1 MSNMPLDGLDS
12 VQYQWL
18 CASWHDD
25 NRTTNMASLEEK
37 LDRIR
42 TPNLQNQA
50 QTAIVLNALEAS
62 LREEDPNATP
72 TPTAYFSALLSV
84 LHQYI
89 SGDTIVNQSLAA
101 AVVYL
106 LDTVTPFAP
115 EALLRAKFS
124 QILAYLAPAITHPDA
139 EAPLLKS
146 SIGCLETLLIAQDA
160 TAWNIPQIQVG
171 PKRAVSGL
179 LNLGLDPRPKVRKR
193 ALDAI
198 KKILENPPPTPSL
211 DHPATELCADKSLT
225 TLVEFAKQAP
235 RHGQHD
241 PKTIHALQL
250 VRAVSTASGWPSK
263 RIEPLCEVL
272 LTIARSSNEL
282 MTISALDVFEVIFE
296 SLKDEMVSAKLP
308 KLLEAISELRPSQ
321 NDSQL
326 LPPWL
331 TVIAQGYGVAAEIQ
345 PEETFE
351 QLPELFVTIC
361 TFLESPA
368 HNIRTSASQCL
379 IALTATCIPSSILF
393 KITKTQDAIMRK
405 ISTTVTG
412 LLSVRYQ
419 GAWRE
424 VFDVY
429 KHLFEKLRW
438 KASVYFLSV
447 VKAVGELRATD
458 GFMGKKEADGVLI
471 AAVHACGP
479 EDILKVL
486 PLNLLTSS
494 PDSPG
499 RAWLL
504 PILRDGVQN
513 TFMGHF
519 KREFVPLFK
528 SLFEKVQAV
537 SAAGKEKTME
547 VKIFETVISQIWTIF
562 PGYCDLPLDLEEAFD
577 QELAELLANVL
588 YSHVELRVSICQGLQ
603 NLVESNLAIVHL
615 AADREDDDEDDDE
628 EEDILLQSRVTKAEA
643 KRNIEHLANFS
654 TNMLLVLFN
663 IYNETLPQYRAYI
676 LNCADAYLGITKE
689 AEIAST
695 FDKVTTALHQ
705 ALTEEAEKGQQ
716 QQGQAQKGG
725 KQTGGL
731 PAMSHNLMDL
741 VVTIAPY
748 LQLKSLPVLF
758 TVFTTC
764 VGRKEDPQLQKK
776 AYKVIPR
783 ICESDVGRAVLEQ
796 QIGELQ
802 TLLKGCKDSTTS
814 PARRDRL
821 AALVKVVEMLPRED
835 MTFIFECLDEV
846 IQCAKEV
853 NEKARAMAYE
863 LLVVMGEKMKEGGVI
878 KRGRLGLDD
887 GEGKGDVEA
896 SLEDYVLMV
905 CAGLASPEAH
915 MISATV
921 TAVTRI
927 VWQFKDDLK
936 PETISELVTTMDA
949 FLTSNNREI
958 VRSVLGFVKVS
969 VTSLPKE
976 LMVPRLSTLI
986 PNLMTWSHE
995 HKAHFKAKV
1004 KHIIERMIRRFGYD
1018 VVERNVPEEDR
1029 KLVVNIRKTRDRK
1042 KRRKQEAGAAGEED
1056 DEHAAS
1062 AKRKGKFES
1071 EFEEAIYG
1079 SESEESEG
1087 DDEGDVDMDR
1097 GGGGAGAKKRK
1108 KGHQQ
1113 FIVED
1118 EEEPLD
1124 LLNKNALASIS
1135 STRPQGKGKK
1145 VIKSDIKTNRAGKFV
1160 IGRDGEATND
1170 GDGDDDVDVGEPSL
1184 DINDKTIASG
1194 EVRDGISAYIQALK
1208 GKDAVQR
1215 GQRGRLKFSN
1225 RRRKD
1230 EIDDDMELDDV
1241 EEQPPAASK
1250 KSKGGKHE
1258 RKASFGRKGDNGRVQ
1273 KPPKSPSQ
1281 AFKQRGGGT
1290 ASIGRRK

>member
-1 MSNMPLDGLDS
+1 
-12 VQYQWL
+12 
-18 CASWHDD
+18 
-25 NRTTNMASLEEK
+25 MASLEEK

-89 SGDTIVNQSLAA
+89 TNEAIVNQSLAA

-124 QILAYLAPAITHPDA
+124 QILSYLAPAITHQDA

-160 TAWNIPQIQVG
+160 VAWNIPHIQVG

-179 LNLGLDPRPKVRKR
+179 LNLALDPRPKVRKR
-193 ALDAI
+193 ALEAI

-211 DHPATELCADKSLT
+211 DHPATELCAEKSLT

-250 VRAVSTASGWPSK
+250 VRAVSMASGWPSK

-282 MTISALDVFEVIFE
+282 MTISALDVFEVTFE

-308 KLLEAISELRPSQ
+308 KLLEAISELQPSQ

-345 PEETFE
+345 PEDTFE
-351 QLPELFVTIC
+351 QLPELFATIC

-368 HNIRTSASQCL
+368 YNIRTSASQCL

-393 KITKTQDAIMRK
+393 KITKAQDAILRK
-405 ISTTVTG
+405 ISATVTG
-412 LLSVRYQ
+412 LLNVRYQ

-438 KASVYFLSV
+438 KASIYLLDV

-458 GFMGKKEADGVLI
+458 GFTGKKEADEVLI
-471 AAVHACGP
+471 AAIRACGP
-479 EDILKVL
+479 EDVLKVL
-486 PLNLLTSS
+486 PLNLLHSS
-494 PDSPG
+494 PDAPG

-513 TFMGHF
+513 TSLGHF
-519 KREFVPLFK
+519 KRELVPIFK
-528 SLFEKVQAV
+528 ALFEKVQAV
-537 SAAGKEKTME
+537 SASGKEKTME
-547 VKIFETVISQIWTIF
+547 VKIFETVINQIWSIF

-588 YSHVELRVSICQGLQ
+588 YSHVELRVSICQ
-603 NLVESNLAIVHL
+603 
-615 AADREDDDEDDDE
+615 E
-628 EEDILLQSRVTKAEA
+628 EILLQSRVTKAEA

-676 LNCADAYLGITKE
+676 LNCADAYLSITKE

-716 QQGQAQKGG
+716 QGQAHKGG
-725 KQTGGL
+725 KQTSGM

-748 LQLKSLPVLF
+748 LQLSSLPVLF

-776 AYKVIPR
+776 AYKMIPR
-783 ICESDVGRAVLEQ
+783 ICESDVGKAVLQQ

-802 TLLKGCKDSTTS
+802 TLLKGCKESTTS

-821 AALVKVVEMLPRED
+821 AALVKVVEMLPKED

-863 LLVVMGEKMKEGGVI
+863 LLVVMGEKMKAGGVI

-887 GEGKGDVEA
+887 ENKGDVEA

-969 VTSLPKE
+969 VISLPKE
-976 LMVPRLSTLI
+976 LMLPRLGTLI

-995 HKAHFKAKV
+995 HKAQFKAKV
-1004 KHIIERMIRRFGYD
+1004 KHIIERMIRRFGYE

-1042 KRRKQEAGAAGEED
+1042 KRRKQEAGEAGEEM
-1056 DEHAAS
+1056 DEHAAP

-1087 DDEGDVDMDR
+1087 DDEGDIDMDR
-1097 GGGGAGAKKRK
+1097 GGGGVGGKKRK

-1160 IGRDGEATND
+1160 IGRDREEANG
-1170 GDGDDDVDVGEPSL
+1170 GDDDDDVDVDEPSL
-1184 DINDKTIASG
+1184 DINDKTIANG

-1225 RRRKD
+1225 KRRKD
-1230 EIDDDMELDDV
+1230 EVDDDMELDDV
-1241 EEQPPAASK
+1241 EEERGQPPMGK
-1250 KSKGGKHE
+1250 KGKGGGGKHE
-1258 RKASFGRKGDNGRVQ
+1258 RKASFGRKGDSGRVQ

>member
-1 MSNMPLDGLDS
+1 
-12 VQYQWL
+12 
-18 CASWHDD
+18 
-25 NRTTNMASLEEK
+25 MASLEEK

-50 QTAIVLNALEAS
+50 QTAIVLNALETS
-62 LREEDPNATP
+62 LREEDPNSTP

-89 SGDTIVNQSLAA
+89 SNDTIVNQSLAA

-106 LDTVTPFAP
+106 LDVVTPFAP

-124 QILAYLAPAITHPDA
+124 QILSYLAPAITHPDA

-146 SIGCLETLLIAQDA
+146 SIGCLETLLIAQDSA
-160 TAWNIPQIQVG
+160 AWNIPQIQVG

-193 ALDAI
+193 ALEAI

-250 VRAVSTASGWPSK
+250 VRAVATASGWPSK

-282 MTISALDVFEVIFE
+282 MTICALDVFEVIFE

-331 TVIAQGYGVAAEIQ
+331 TVIAQGYGTAAEVQ
-345 PEETFE
+345 PGETFK

-368 HNIRTSASQCL
+368 YNIRTSASQCL

-393 KITKTQDAIMRK
+393 KITMAQDAVLRK
-405 ISTTVTG
+405 ISATVTG

-438 KASVYFLSV
+438 KASVYLLDV
-447 VKAVGELRATD
+447 IKAVGELRATD
-458 GFMGKKEADGVLI
+458 GFTGKKEADEVLI
-471 AAVHACGP
+471 AAVRACGP
-479 EDILKVL
+479 EDVLQVL
-486 PLNLLTSS
+486 PLNLLNSS
-494 PDSPG
+494 PDAPG

-513 TFMGHF
+513 TFLGHF
-519 KREFVPLFK
+519 KREFIPLFK
-528 SLFEKVQAV
+528 ALFEKVQAV

-547 VKIFETVISQIWTIF
+547 VKIFETVISQIWTIL

-615 AADREDDDEDDDE
+615 VADREEDDAEDDDE

-676 LNCADAYLGITKE
+676 LNCADACLSITKE
-689 AEIAST
+689 AEIAAT

-705 ALTEEAEKGQQ
+705 ALTDEEAKGQQ
-716 QQGQAQKGG
+716 QQGQAHKGG
-725 KQTGGL
+725 KQAGGM

-748 LQLKSLPVLF
+748 LQLQSLPVLF

-783 ICESDVGRAVLEQ
+783 ICESDVGRAVLLQ

-821 AALVKVVEMLPRED
+821 AALVKVIEMLPKED

-863 LLVVMGEKMKEGGVI
+863 LLVVMGEKMKAGGVI
-878 KRGRLGLDD
+878 KRGRLGLD
-887 GEGKGDVEA
+887 GGGKGDVEA

-969 VTSLPKE
+969 VISLPKE
-976 LMVPRLSTLI
+976 LMLPRLGTLI

-1004 KHIIERMIRRFGYD
+1004 KHIIERMIRRFGYE
-1018 VVERNVPEEDR
+1018 VVERNVPKEDR

-1042 KRRKQEAGAAGEED
+1042 KRRKQEAGEAGEE
-1056 DEHAAS
+1056 EEGHAAP
-1062 AKRKGKFES
+1062 AKRKAKFES

-1097 GGGGAGAKKRK
+1097 GGHGKKRR

-1135 STRPQGKGKK
+1135 STRPQAKGKK
-1145 VIKSDIKTNRAGKFV
+1145 IIKSDIKTNRAGKFV
-1160 IGRDGEATND
+1160 IGRDGEDAAG
-1170 GDGDDDVDVGEPSL
+1170 GDDDDDVDVDEPSF
-1184 DINDKTIASG
+1184 DINDKTIANG

-1208 GKDAVQR
+1208 GKDAAQR

-1241 EEQPPAASK
+1241 EEERGGQPPAGK
-1250 KSKGGKHE
+1250 KGKGGKHE

-1273 KPPKSPSQ
+1273 KPPKSPSSSS
-1281 AFKQRGGGT
+1281 FRQRGGGT

>member
-1 MSNMPLDGLDS
+1 
-12 VQYQWL
+12 
-18 CASWHDD
+18 
-25 NRTTNMASLEEK
+25 MASLEEK

-50 QTAIVLNALEAS
+50 QTAIVLNALETS
-62 LREEDPNATP
+62 LRDENPGTAP

-84 LHQYI
+84 LNQYI
-89 SGDTIVNQSLAA
+89 STDAILNQSLAA

-106 LDTVTPFAP
+106 LDVVTPFAP

-124 QILAYLAPAITHPDA
+124 QILSYLAPAITHPDA

-146 SIGCLETLLIAQDA
+146 SIGCLETLLIAQDVV
-160 TAWNIPQIQVG
+160 AWNTPQIQVG

-193 ALDAI
+193 ALEAV
-198 KKILENPPPTPSL
+198 KKVLENPPPTPSL
-211 DHPATELCADKSLT
+211 DHPATELCAEKSLT

-250 VRAVSTASGWPSK
+250 VRAVSGASGWPSK

-282 MTISALDVFEVIFE
+282 MTISALDVFEVTFE

-331 TVIAQGYGVAAEIQ
+331 TVIAQGYSVAAEIQ
-345 PEETFE
+345 PEETFL
-351 QLPELFVTIC
+351 QLPELFATISA
-361 TFLESPA
+361 FLESPA

-379 IALTATCIPSSILF
+379 IALTATCIPSSILL
-393 KITKTQDAIMRK
+393 KITKSQDAVLRK
-405 ISTTVTG
+405 ISTTVAG

-424 VFDVY
+424 VFEVY
-429 KHLFEKLRW
+429 KHMFERLRW
-438 KASVYFLSV
+438 KASLYLTSV
-447 VKAVGELRATD
+447 IKAVGELRANE
-458 GFMGKKEADGVLI
+458 GFTGKKEADEVLV
-471 AAVHACGP
+471 AAVRAVGP
-479 EDILKVL
+479 EDTLKVL

-499 RAWLL
+499 RAWML

-513 TFMGHF
+513 TDLGHF
-519 KREFVPLFK
+519 KRELVPLFK
-528 SLFEKVQAV
+528 ALFGKVQAV
-537 SAAGKEKTME
+537 SAAGKDKTME
-547 VKIFETVISQIWTIF
+547 VKIFETVISQIWSIF

-577 QELAELLANVL
+577 QEMAELLANVL
-588 YSHVELRVSICQGLQ
+588 YSHVELRVAICQGLQ

-615 AADREDDDEDDDE
+615 VPNEDGSDSEGADED
-628 EEDILLQSRVTKAEA
+628 EDILLQSRVTKADA
-643 KRNIEHLANFS
+643 KRNIEHLAGFS

-676 LNCADAYLGITKE
+676 LTCADAYLSIAKDT
-689 AEIAST
+689 EIAAT

-705 ALTEEAEKGQQ
+705 ALTEEAEKGQHEH
-716 QQGQAQKGG
+716 GHGHKGA
-725 KQTGGL
+725 KQNGAL

-748 LQLKSLPVLF
+748 LQLQSLPVLF
-758 TVFTTC
+758 TVFASC

-821 AALVKVVEMLPRED
+821 AALVKVVEMLPKED

-853 NEKARAMAYE
+853 NEKARAMAYD
-863 LLVVMGEKMKEGGVI
+863 LLVVMGEKMKAGGVI
-878 KRGRLGLDD
+878 KRGRLGLGED
-887 GEGKGDVEA
+887 EGKGDVEA
-896 SLEDYVLMV
+896 NLEDYVLMV

-915 MISATV
+915 MISATI

-949 FLTSNNREI
+949 FLTSNNREV

-969 VTSLPKE
+969 VISLPKE
-976 LMVPRLSTLI
+976 LMMPRLNTLI
-986 PNLMTWSHE
+986 PNLITWSHE

-1004 KHIIERMIRRFGYD
+1004 KHIIERMIRRFGYE

-1042 KRRKQEAGAAGEED
+1042 KRRKQEAGEAGEE
-1056 DEHAAS
+1056 EIGGGAA

-1087 DDEGDVDMDR
+1087 DEEGDVDMDR
-1097 GGGGAGAKKRK
+1097 GLAARKRK

-1113 FIVED
+1113 FIVEG

-1124 LLNKNALASIS
+1124 LLNKNALANIS

-1145 VIKSDIKTNRAGKFV
+1145 AIKSDIKTNRAGKFV
-1160 IGRDGEATND
+1160 IGREGDAANG
-1170 GDGDDDVDVGEPSL
+1170 GDGGLDEDVEEPSVN
-1184 DINDKTIASG
+1184 INDTTIANG

-1208 GKDAVQR
+1208 GKDAAQR

-1225 RRRKD
+1225 RRRKG
-1230 EIDDDMELDDV
+1230 EDDDEDMEMEDA
-1241 EEQPPAASK
+1241 EGEGAPKSRGQPSPAGK
-1250 KSKGGKHE
+1250 KGRGGGGVKHE

-1281 AFKQRGGGT
+1281 PFKQRGGGT

>member
-1 MSNMPLDGLDS
+1 
-12 VQYQWL
+12 
-18 CASWHDD
+18 
-25 NRTTNMASLEEK
+25 MASLEEK

-50 QTAIVLNALEAS
+50 QTAIVLNALETS
-62 LREEDPNATP
+62 LRDDYPEGPLP
-72 TPTAYFSALLSV
+72 PTAYFSALLSV
-84 LHQYI
+84 LNEYI
-89 SGDTIVNQSLAA
+89 STEAILNQSLAT

-106 LDTVTPFAP
+106 LDLVTPFAP

-124 QILAYLAPAITHPDA
+124 QILAYLAPAITHQDA
-139 EAPLLKS
+139 AAPLLKS

-160 TAWNIPQIQVG
+160 AAWSVPQIQIG
-171 PKRAVSGL
+171 PKRAISGL

-193 ALDAI
+193 ALEAI
-198 KKILENPPPTPSL
+198 KHILENPPPTPSL
-211 DHPATELCADKSLT
+211 DHPATELCAEKSLT
-225 TLVEFAKQAP
+225 TLIEFAKQAP

-250 VRAVSTASGWPSK
+250 VRAVATASGWPSK
-263 RIEPLCEVL
+263 RIEPLVEVL

-282 MTISALDVFEVIFE
+282 MTISSLDVFEVIFS

-308 KLLEAISELRPSQ
+308 QLLNAISDLRPSA

-331 TVIAQGYGVAAEIQ
+331 TVIAQGYGVSAEIS
-345 PEETFE
+345 PDETFA
-351 QLPELFVTIC
+351 QLPELFVTISA
-361 TFLESPA
+361 FLESSA
-368 HNIRTSASQCL
+368 HNIRASSSQCL
-379 IALTATCIPSSILF
+379 IALTATCIPSDILF
-393 KITKTQDAIMRK
+393 KITEKQDAALRHIAG
-405 ISTTVTG
+405 TVTG
-412 LLSVRYQ
+412 LLNIRYQ

-429 KHLFEKLRW
+429 KALFEKLRW
-438 KASVYFLSV
+438 KASLYLTDV
-447 VKAVGELRATD
+447 VKAVGELRANE
-458 GFMGKKEADGVLI
+458 GFMGKKEVDDVLI
-471 AAVHACGP
+471 AAVRAIGP
-479 EDILKVL
+479 EDVLKVL
-486 PLNLLTSS
+486 PLNLLNSS
-494 PDSPG
+494 PSNPG

-513 TFMGHF
+513 TNLAHF
-519 KREFVPLFK
+519 KTEFVPLFK
-528 SLFEKVQAV
+528 SLFDRIQ
-537 SAAGKEKTME
+537 SLSSGQKEKTME
-547 VKIFETVISQIWTIF
+547 VKIFETVLSQIWSIF
-562 PGYCDLPLDLEEAFD
+562 PGYCDLPLDLEEGFD
-577 QELAELLANVL
+577 MGMAEVLANVL

-615 AADREDDDEDDDE
+615 TNDKSEDDSEEESDE

-643 KRNIEHLANFS
+643 QRNLEHLSGFA

-663 IYNETLPQYRAYI
+663 IYNETLPQYRGYI
-676 LNCADAYLGITKE
+676 LNCADAWLSITKE
-689 AEIAST
+689 AEVEGT

-705 ALTEEAEKGQQ
+705 ALVEESQQQQNGEKGQQ
-716 QQGQAQKGG
+716 KAK
-725 KQTGGL
+725 TGGL

-741 VVTIAPY
+741 VVTISPY
-748 LQLKSLPVLF
+748 LQVKNLPVLF
-758 TVFTTC
+758 SVVTSC
-764 VGRKEDPQLQKK
+764 VGRKEDAQLQKK

-783 ICESDVGRAVLEQ
+783 ICESEVGKKVLEA
-796 QIGELQ
+796 QIVEVQ
-802 TLLKGCKDSTTS
+802 ALLKGCKDATGSS
-814 PARRDRL
+814 ARRDRL
-821 AALVKVVEMLPRED
+821 VALGKVIEMLPKED
-835 MTFIFECLDEV
+835 MTFIFECMDEV

-853 NEKARAMAYE
+853 NEKARATAFE
-863 LLVVMGEKMKEGGVI
+863 LLVVMGEKMKSGGVI
-878 KRGRLGLDD
+878 KRGRLGVA
-887 GEGKGDVEA
+887 EEEEAGDVEA
-896 SLEDYVLMV
+896 SLEDFVLMV

-927 VWQFKDDLK
+927 LWQFKDDLK

-976 LMVPRLSTLI
+976 LIIPRLGTLI

-1018 VVERNVPEEDR
+1018 LVEKSVPEEDK
-1029 KLVVNIRKTRDRK
+1029 KLVINIRKTRDRK
-1042 KRRKQEAGAAGEED
+1042 KRRKQEAGEAGED
-1056 DEHAAS
+1056 DEPTGPAR
-1062 AKRKGKFES
+1062 RKGKFES

-1079 SESEESEG
+1079 SESDDSEG

-1097 GGGGAGAKKRK
+1097 GGDKKRK

-1118 EEEPLD
+1118 EDEPLD

-1135 STRPQGKGKK
+1135 STKPQGKGKK
-1145 VIKSDIKTNRAGKFV
+1145 AIKSDIKTNRAGKFV
-1160 IGRDGEATND
+1160 IGRDGEDVA
-1170 GDGDDDVDVGEPSL
+1170 GDDDDVETDEPHLS
-1184 DINDKTIASG
+1184 INDKTIASG

-1215 GQRGRLKFSN
+1215 GQKGRLKFSN

-1230 EIDDDMELDDV
+1230 EVDDDDMEMDDA
-1241 EEQPPAASK
+1241 E
-1250 KSKGGKHE
+1250 GGQGKHHQQSSAGRRGGRGGRQHE
-1258 RKASFGRKGDNGRVQ
+1258 RKASFGRKSDNGRVQ
-1273 KPPKSPSQ
+1273 KSPKSPSRPSSS
-1281 AFKQRGGGT
+1281 FRMRGGGT